1 MKLRNKNH
9 GGLGK
14 VDYAQFG
21 HIVIY
26 PIDKDGYAIG
36 GDKYVYNTLAALNKE
51 WEDYTPKEPLI
62 EDENIRKAVR
72 AWFEANEISYKDVL
86 RVRRTNSEVW
96 SIVHE
101 ESYGREIIIE
111 FFGNE
116 PGDNILSEKP
126 YYINELCG
134 DDNETEE

>member
-1 MKLRNKNH
+1 MKLRNKLTNSVLDVHIDTPWGDSIRVINEDNH
-9 GGLGK
+9 T
-14 VDYAQFG
+14 DFCHY
-21 HIVIY
+21 
-26 PIDKDGYAIG
+26 D
-36 GDKYVYNTLAALNKE
+36 TLAELVSE
-51 WEDYTPKEPLI
+51 WEDARKEPLI

-126 YYINELCG
+126 YHINELCG
-134 DDNETEE
+134 NEDK